1 MNYLVKI
8 INFSPKFFNMKNSI
22 LFFVAVFL
30 LSFATKSC
38 KKPDQY
44 DLTSTRTYHHLAIP
58 LVSAEI
64 DVQDM
69 LDRDTAGLI
78 STGSGGELLL
88 AYAIPPFSVSSQDVL
103 TLDNSISFSVNSTP
117 ASGLGSSPNYS
128 GSLTAA
134 DSSLYTFTFPSN
146 EEITSIEYGLGSGG
160 NHPLM
165 IISVSNEFNH
175 DLELVINIPSLEQSL
190 GNNWSDTISVSPN
203 SLGQTT
209 LDMSNY
215 TMDLT
220 KGSTGFNELVIQF
233 SITLNGTGQSIS
245 PTDKVGIDFQM
256 TDIGAFDVV
265 NGDFKNQQISIDE
278 DSILFNIFQASES
291 AIDFELTN
299 PSIEFNV
306 VNSFGFPAQ
315 LAMNQL
321 YSIDSSGN
329 VFNVTYN
336 STAFPAIPKPAVQ
349 GDSTSTTMFMNNTN
363 SNIADLIS
371 TTPKQLN
378 YEPSFEI
385 NPNTGPNSNY
395 ITSTSK
401 MSISSEITLPLEGY
415 AGGWKMGDTIPF
427 DFKVDDLFS
436 GETTVEEATIKFV
449 TTNGWPAEVAFTL
462 LLLDSNRN
470 TLSTIAN
477 DELILQSGVL
487 DANGKVVGPT
497 IKVTELYCDSTCVDE
512 LNITKFVVLS
522 VDANTTNYSSQQ
534 PVKIYEDYK
543 LGVAMSLL
551 ISGRM
556 F

>member
-22 LFFVAVFL
+22 LFLVAVFL
-30 LSFATKSC
+30 MSFATKSC

-78 STGSGGELLL
+78 STGIGGELLL
-88 AYAIPPFSVSSQDVL
+88 AYAIPPFSISSQDVL

-134 DSSLYTFTFPSN
+134 DSSFYTFTFPSN

-175 DLELVINIPSLEQSL
+175 DMELVINIPSLEQSL

-220 KGSTGFNELVIQF
+220 KGSLGFNELVIQF

-265 NGDFKNQQISIDE
+265 NGDLKNQQISIDE

-321 YSIDSSGN
+321 YSIDSSGT

-336 STAFPAIPKPAVQ
+336 STAFPAIPKPIVQ
-349 GDSTSTTMFMNNTN
+349 GDSTSTTMFLNNTN
-363 SNIADLIS
+363 SNIVDLIS

-378 YEPSFEI
+378 YEPSLEI
-385 NPNTGPNSNY
+385 NPNAGPNINY

-401 MSISSEITLPLEGY
+401 MSINSEITLPLEGY

-427 DFKVDDLFS
+427 DFKVDSLFS

-487 DANGKVVGPT
+487 DASGKVIEPT
-497 IKVTELYCDSTCVDE
+497 IKVTELYCDSSCVDE

-522 VDANTTNYSSQQ
+522 ADANTANYSSQQ

>member
-1 MNYLVKI
+1 
-8 INFSPKFFNMKNSI
+8 MKSRV
-22 LFFVAVFL
+22 LFFVAVFS

-38 KKPDQY
+38 KKSEKY

-88 AYAIPPFSVSSQDVL
+88 AYAIPSFSVSAQEVL

-117 ASGLGSSPNYS
+117 ASGLGSSPAYS
-128 GSLTAA
+128 GSLTIA

-165 IISVSNEFNH
+165 IVSVSNEFNH
-175 DLELVINIPSLEQSL
+175 DLELVINIPSLEQSS

-233 SITLNGTGQSIS
+233 SITINGNGQSSIS

-265 NGDFKNQQISIDE
+265 NGDFKNQQITIDE

-321 YSIDSSGN
+321 YSIDSSGT

-349 GDSTSTTMFMNNTN
+349 GDSTLTTMFMNNTN

-385 NPNTGPNSNY
+385 NPNAGPNTNY

-427 DFKVDDLFS
+427 DFEVDNLFS

-462 LLLDSNRN
+462 LLLDSSRN

-487 DANGKVVGPT
+487 DVNGKVVEPT
-497 IKVTELYCDSTCVDE
+497 IKVTELFCDSTCVDE